1 MKSEHERKQE
11 KKAEQPTARP
21 ASVQEPEKGTRLSAV
36 EIHDN
41 ILAGA
46 AEDMSRPAASLL
58 WSSFTSG
65 LVVGFSLL
73 AAAYLSSHAS
83 SEMGKQAMVA
93 VGYPLGF
100 IFVVLGRSELY
111 TENTLEPI
119 IPLLHKRDRKTLLEM
134 LRLWGL
140 LLVGN
145 LVGAFLF
152 AWLLARTPM
161 VEPEL
166 HEALRTTAVEGT
178 KGDFGSNFYKA
189 IYGGWLVALMAWLL
203 ASTARRG
210 TQILIIWLCT
220 APIAAFAF
228 RHSIVGAVE
237 AFYRGF
243 AGTAAWG
250 DMMANFLVP
259 ALLGNTIGG
268 VVLVALLNYAQV
280 ASELPKRAHTEGEE

>member
-11 KKAEQPTARP
+11 KKAKEPTARP
-21 ASVQEPEKGTRLSAV
+21 ERVSEPEKGTRLSAV

-46 AEDMSRPAASLL
+46 AEDMERPAVSLL

-65 LVVGFSLL
+65 LVIGFSLL
-73 AAAYLSSHAS
+73 AGAYLSSYAS
-83 SEMGKQAMVA
+83 SEMGKQAMTA

-119 IPLLHKRDRKTLLEM
+119 IPLLHKRDRKTLMEM

-140 LLVGN
+140 LLLGN
-145 LVGAFLF
+145 LVGALVF

-166 HEALRTTAVEGT
+166 HEALRKTAEEGT
-178 KGDFGSNFYKA
+178 RGDFGMNLYKG
-189 IYGGWLVALMAWLL
+189 IFGGWLIALMAWLL
-203 ASTARRG
+203 ASTAQRLP
-210 TQILIIWLCT
+210 QIVIIWLST

-237 AFYRGF
+237 AFYRSF
-243 AGTAAWG
+243 AGTANWG
-250 DMMANFLVP
+250 DMLSNFLLPV
-259 ALLGNTIGG
+259 LIGNTIGG

-280 ASELPKRAHTEGEE
+280 SAELPKRAHTEGSE